1 MRRRRVF
8 LCAIVLVLGYALLC
22 GAGGLF
28 VAEAA
33 LHPGRR
39 VLLDSD
45 RQHAELTVQRHDS
58 QLTDVSIHGEDGST
72 LRGWILRP
80 RQGNRDFV
88 ILLHGLSDNRM
99 GMIGYAEFF
108 VSHGYNVLMADAR
121 AHGASDG
128 GLATYGL
135 VEATDIRRWVD
146 WLRDHERADRLR
158 FW

>member
-58 QLTDVSIHGEDGST
+58 SLQTCQSMVKTAAHCGDG
-72 LRGWILRP
+72 
-80 RQGNRDFV
+80 FYV
-88 ILLHGLSDNRM
+88 
-99 GMIGYAEFF
+99 
-108 VSHGYNVLMADAR
+108 R
-121 AHGASDG
+121 AKGIAIS
-128 GLATYGL
+128 
-135 VEATDIRRWVD
+135 
-146 WLRDHERADRLR
+146 
-158 FW
+158 

>member
-1 MRRRRVF
+1 
-8 LCAIVLVLGYALLC
+8 
-22 GAGGLF
+22 
-28 VAEAA
+28 
-33 LHPGRR
+33 
-39 VLLDSD
+39 
-45 RQHAELTVQRHDS
+45 
-58 QLTDVSIHGEDGST
+58 
-72 LRGWILRP
+72 
-80 RQGNRDFV
+80 
-88 ILLHGLSDNRM
+88 M